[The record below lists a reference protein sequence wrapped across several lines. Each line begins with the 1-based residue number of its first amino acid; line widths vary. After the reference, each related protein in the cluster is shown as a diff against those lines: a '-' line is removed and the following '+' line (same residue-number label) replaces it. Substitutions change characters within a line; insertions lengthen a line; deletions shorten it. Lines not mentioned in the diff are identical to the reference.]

1 MSTEKKHED
10 LEEYLVKE
18 SFVPTHHDQHQA
30 KKMVV
35 MRRRKIRAAKKEA
48 SLFSIFCA
56 WVVEYQLG
64 MKCSKEVLRSC
75 TDSFRP
81 LDQPATSAS
90 THTRFLPT
98 STQTDTHIL

>member
-1 MSTEKKHED
+1 MDAEKGPIVLPGDVVGMSTEKKHED

-64 MKCSKEVLRSC
+64 M
-75 TDSFRP
+75 
-81 LDQPATSAS
+81 
-90 THTRFLPT
+90 H
-98 STQTDTHIL
+98 